1 MVKNFKSFVG
11 QIKLNFQPGF
21 NVITG
26 PNGSGKSNIID
37 AVQFVLGELASK
49 RMRVPDFSGLI
60 YDGAGEQD
68 QNKPQMSQVTIYF
81 DNTDRGLA
89 SDRAQVSVGRKVD
102 RNGQSDYYLNGKRT
116 SRKAVLDLLHL
127 AGITP
132 GGYNI
137 VLQGTA
143 TRLSDLTPSER
154 MDALEDLI
162 GIKEYDEKKAEAKG
176 RLTEAER
183 KIEVSAARIDE
194 VRKRVTELERQR
206 NDALRF
212 NHLSREEKRLTAV
225 KLSFQISQLEE

>member
-1 MVKNFKSFVG
+1 M
-11 QIKLNFQPGF
+11 I
-21 NVITG
+21 
-26 PNGSGKSNIID
+26 
-37 AVQFVLGELASK
+37 
-49 RMRVPDFSGLI
+49 
-60 YDGAGEQD
+60 
-68 QNKPQMSQVTIYF
+68 SQVTIYF

-89 SDRAQVSVGRKVD
+89 SDRSQVSIGRKVD
-102 RNGQSDYYLNGKRT
+102 REGKSDYYLNGKRT

-183 KIEVSAARIDE
+183 KIEVSAATHR
-194 VRKRVTELERQR
+194 RG
-206 NDALRF
+206 
-212 NHLSREEKRLTAV
+212 
-225 KLSFQISQLEE
+225 

>member
-1 MVKNFKSFVG
+1 
-11 QIKLNFQPGF
+11 
-21 NVITG
+21 
-26 PNGSGKSNIID
+26 
-37 AVQFVLGELASK
+37 
-49 RMRVPDFSGLI
+49 
-60 YDGAGEQD
+60 
-68 QNKPQMSQVTIYF
+68 
-81 DNTDRGLA
+81 
-89 SDRAQVSVGRKVD
+89 VD
-102 RNGQSDYYLNGKRT
+102 REGKSDYYLNGKRT

-127 AGITP
+127 AGIAP

-183 KIEVSAARIDE
+183 KIEIAAARIDE
-194 VRKRVTELERQR
+194 VKKRVTELERQR

-225 KLSFQISQLEE
+225 KLSVQISQLEEKLTVLLSQMKERDAEAAKLEEEKAQLREEREAARNRIEEFNREAAERGNTKLPMLRSDLVSRQTLCTGLNNRLREIENRLRQLYNLSDEK